1 MNSGASATKAPLA
14 VWKVLIALSILAAV
28 TIISFYPTLS
38 CGFTNW
44 DDDKYVSDNMMIREL
59 SWNGIIKLF
68 TTFQYHWYHP
78 FVGLSYA
85 VEYHFFGL
93 NPRAYHTTNLV
104 LHLLNVFCVY
114 WFILLITG
122 DHLISFVTSILFSVH
137 PLRVESVAWITER
150 KDLLFS
156 LFFLLSS
163 ISYVAFLKGGK
174 RIFYG
179 LSILLF
185 IVSILSK
192 QMAATLPLTLIL
204 IDFFFSRLS
213 WKAILNKIPY
223 FAASGVIVFVVL
235 FCTRYISQAARQFPE
250 LAWYHTLFVS
260 SYVLLFY
267 FYKSLLPF
275 HLCAIYP
282 FPDEMRKGM
291 LPLLFWIS
299 PAGVAALAALTW
311 GVYRISRAAAFGI
324 LFFVINIVPVLQLIP
339 IITFEIAADRFT
351 YIPFIGLALVMALI
365 FRWLLFSSRFSA
377 SPPFR
382 IASVALITALVIL
395 FSNLTYSRCGVWRD
409 SITLWSDVQ
418 RQYPDFWVSYT
429 NRGAAYG
436 EANDYDK
443 AFRDLNRAIE
453 LCPAADGPYIN
464 RGLVFRNT
472 GNLDR
477 AMEDFNTALRISPG
491 NTRALLNRGICFAL
505 RKDYD
510 SALADFTAV
519 AATDPFAGEAV
530 MNRDKTLDEKSAMNR
545 KIEALAKQ
553 EEKEPGR
560 ADIRVDRGLLLYQ
573 RGDLEGALNEYSEAI
588 RLDPS
593 FAVAYNNRAL
603 VYKAMGSWQKAVS
616 DYSLLYRLN
625 PAFPDVLKNRGS
637 LYAMAGDY
645 EKAVADFSLSI
656 EKTGGDPELYL
667 NRGTAYA
674 QTGRYDRAI
683 EDFSGALEIN
693 PRYVEAYY
701 RRAALYRLKRD
712 HDKADLDIEK
722 IKELDNT
729 FNRKK
734 LDDLVT
740 LFAG

>member
-1 MNSGASATKAPLA
+1 MNSGASATKAPFA
-14 VWKVLIALSILAAV
+14 VWKVLIALSVLAAL
-28 TIISFYPTLS
+28 TIISFYPTLT

-44 DDDKYVSDNMMIREL
+44 DDDRYVTENTIIREL
-59 SWNGIIKLF
+59 SWNSVKKIF
-68 TTFQYHWYHP
+68 TTFQYQWYHP

-93 NPRAYHTTNLV
+93 DPKAYHITNLV
-104 LHLLNVFCVY
+104 LHLLNAFCVY
-114 WFILLITG
+114 WLILLITG
-122 DHLISFVTSILFSVH
+122 DHLISFVTSLLFSVH
-137 PLRVESVAWITER
+137 PLRVESVAWVTER

-163 ISYVAFLKGGK
+163 IAYVTFLEGGK

-185 IVSILSK
+185 IVSLLSK
-192 QMAATLPLTLIL
+192 QMAVTLPLTLLL
-204 IDFFFSRLS
+204 IDFFFRKLS
-213 WKAILNKIPY
+213 WKALLNKIPY
-223 FAASGVIVFVVL
+223 FLASGVIVFVVL
-235 FCTRYISQAARQFPE
+235 FSTRYISQAVRQFPE
-250 LAWYHTLFVS
+250 LAWYHTLFVA

-299 PAGVAALAALTW
+299 PAGVAALALLTW
-311 GVYRISRAAAFGI
+311 SVYRISRAAAFGI
-324 LFFVINIVPVLQLIP
+324 MFFVINIIPVLHLIP

-351 YIPFIGLALVMALI
+351 YIPFIGLALVIALAL
-365 FRWLLFSSRFSA
+365 RWLIFSSRFST

-382 IASVALITALVIL
+382 IASVALVTALVL
-395 FSNLTYSRCGVWRD
+395 LLSHLTYNRCGVWRD
-409 SITLWSDVQ
+409 SLTLWNDVQ
-418 RQYPDFWVSYT
+418 RQYPDLWVSYA
-429 NRGAAYG
+429 NRGAFYG
-436 EANDYDK
+436 EADDYDS
-443 AFRDLNRAIE
+443 AFRELNRAIDLFPQAE
-453 LCPAADGPYIN
+453 ASYIN

-491 NTRALLNRGICFAL
+491 NPKALLNRGICHAL
-505 RKDYD
+505 KKDYD

-519 AATDPFAGEAV
+519 AATDPIAGEAIL
-530 MNRDKTLDEKSAMNR
+530 NRDKALEEKSAMNSQ
-545 KIEALAKQ
+545 IEALARQ

-603 VYKAMGSWQKAVS
+603 VYKAMGSWQKAII
-616 DYSLLYRLN
+616 DYSELYRLD
-625 PAFPDVLKNRGS
+625 PGFPDVLKNRGS
-637 LYAMAGDY
+637 LYAMIGDY
-645 EKAVADFSLSI
+645 KRAVADFSLSL
-656 EKTGGDPELYL
+656 ENSGGDSELYL

-674 QTGRYDRAI
+674 QTGQYERAI
-683 EDFSGALEIN
+683 EDFTEALRIN
-693 PRYVEAYY
+693 PRHVEAYY
-701 RRAALYRLKRD
+701 RRAAVYRLKRE
-712 HDKADLDIEK
+712 HGRADLDIEK
-722 IKELDNT
+722 IRELDNT
-729 FNRKK
+729 VNRKK

>member
-44 DDDKYVSDNMMIREL
+44 DDDKYVTDNLMIREL

-78 FVGLSYA
+78 FVGLSYS

-163 ISYVAFLKGGK
+163 VAYIYYLKGGK
-174 RIFYG
+174 WLFYC
-179 LSILLF
+179 LSILSF
-185 IVSILSK
+185 IVSLLSK
-192 QMAATLPLTLIL
+192 QMAVTLPLTLLL
-204 IDFFFSRLS
+204 IDFFFRRLN
-213 WKAILNKIPY
+213 WKALANKMPY
-223 FAASGVIVFVVL
+223 FIASGAIVFIIL
-235 FCTRYISQAARQFPE
+235 FGSRNLSLSAHQFPE
-250 LAWYHTLFVS
+250 LCWYHNLFIA
-260 SYVLLFY
+260 SYVVMFY
-267 FYKSLLPF
+267 LYKSLLPF

-282 FPDEMRKGM
+282 FPDEMLKGM

-299 PAGVAALAALTW
+299 PAGVAALAVLTW
-311 GVYRISRAAAFGI
+311 FIYRRSRTAAFGI
-324 LFFVINIVPVLQLIP
+324 LFFVINLIP
-339 IITFEIAADRFT
+339 VMQLVSIITFAVVTDRFT
-351 YIPFIGLALVMALI
+351 YIPCIGLALVIALV
-365 FRWLLFSSRFSA
+365 FCRLLSS
-377 SPPFR
+377 SPPSVYPAFR
-382 IASVALITALVIL
+382 FAAVLLMAALVL
-395 FSNLTYSRCGVWRD
+395 VLSYLTFSRCGVWRD

-472 GNLDR
+472 GNPDR
-477 AMEDFNTALRISPG
+477 AMEDFNTALRISPD
-491 NTRALLNRGICFAL
+491 NTRALLNRGICFAM
-505 RKDYD
+505 KKEYD
-510 SALADFTAV
+510 KALADFSAV
-519 AATDPFAGEAV
+519 PAADPAFEEACL
-530 MNRDKTLDEKSAMNR
+530 NRDKALDEKSAMNR
-545 KIEALAKQ
+545 EIEALARQ

-645 EKAVADFSLSI
+645 ERAVADFSLSI
-656 EKTGGDPELYL
+656 EKSGGDPELYL

-683 EDFSGALEIN
+683 EDFSGALKIN

-712 HDKADLDIEK
+712 HGKADLDIEK
-722 IKELDNT
+722 INELDNT